1 MFVAVCLYGAKLL
14 YTDIQ
19 RYGCDPTA
27 GMFSDTACDTT
38 GASILGAFLGF
49 LFAAEG
55 MSQVATFLE
64 ALVEARVAAF
74 EALQAIKRT
83 PGAPQQILYNDEE
96 QERWKRKRNVGKLS
110 GISDTE
116 SESDEEHGH
125 ANQLS
130 SGDSEDFEFRGTASG
145 NFDCLNMLFCRKK
158 KDGVKGSDGKVVG
171 RVHGPLLDSNVKSIL
186 PFFEINSSDFGA
198 GIRLDEITG
207 KISFRNV
214 NFSYPTRPAELSLRN
229 FSIDIEGGKT
239 IAFVG
244 PR

>member
-1 MFVAVCLYGAKLL
+1 MFVAVSLYGAKLL

-27 GMFSDTACDTT
+27 GIFSDTACDTT

-74 EALQAIKRT
+74 EALKAIKRT
-83 PGAPQQILYNDEE
+83 TGAPQQILYHDEE
-96 QERWKRKRNVGKLS
+96 LERRKRKRNVGKL
-110 GISDTE
+110 GGVSDTE
-116 SESDEEHGH
+116 SDSDEEHGH

-130 SGDSEDFEFRGTASG
+130 SEDSKDFEFRGTARG
-145 NFDCLNMLFCRKK
+145 NFECLDMLCCRKK
-158 KDGVKGSDGKVVG
+158 REDSVKGSDSKVVG
-171 RVHGPLLDSNVKSIL
+171 RVHGTLGTNVIAIL
-186 PFFEINSSDFGA
+186 PFFEISSSDFGA

-207 KISFRNV
+207 RISFRNV
-214 NFSYPTRPAELSLRN
+214 SFSYPTRPAELSLRN